1 MINYKC
7 QDSGSP
13 EGDPSDRQGPIIKK
27 KTLNGRRLFPFSL
40 VGILF
45 LFGACCSDLS
55 SFPAFAQQRGG
66 IHGKV
71 TDTATKE
78 GLVGV
83 NVLIKGTYYGA
94 TTGMDGSYEIKSVS
108 PGIYTLSFRLLGYK
122 EVEHTNVRVGEGETV
137 AVNATLEETALSLGQ
152 EVVVIG
158 EKPMMDVAETQSTR
172 TISSNEIRI
181 SAVENVKEVVSQQ
194 VGVVA
199 SDNEIHIRGG
209 RSYENAYLLD
219 GVSIQDP
226 LAGTGFGLQLSANS
240 LSEMEVITGG
250 FNAEYGQATSGIVN
264 VRTREGGN
272 KYDLFLQYKTDHWG
286 LNRNSLSNFN
296 SDYYQANFGGPEP
309 ITKYILPAIGI
320 RIPGEVL
327 LFGSFAAGF
336 SDGQVLWAERYQGGQ
351 AIRFMID
358 PPSRLNSSI
367 FYGTRFAPRLANNW
381 YGLGKITYKPSQTFK
396 ISYSYNQSVSI
407 NQNTQSL
414 QTNLE
419 YVEPT
424 PGYQYQF
431 QNILG
436 SADVYTHN
444 SIMQAIDITHTLSP
458 KTYYDLKFAH
468 FFTQL
473 RADANGLYWTQYQ
486 QPIDVVTLPPTYYN
500 TNRDTIGIIPGD
512 GFYDFG
518 NAYTWHDHYF
528 INNELKFDITSFFT
542 EKNKFKAGFDMNFQ
556 EMQLVDIYE
565 PWVGVMGLNN
575 DIYKVFPAA
584 GSTYSQETITTNGMI
599 LNFGLRFDYWFPG
612 KYVDD
617 AVKNPRVITIPQT
630 IRDKYLGDTYDFFGR
645 RWKGRISPR
654 LGISHPISDNQ
665 TLFLNYGHFS
675 KWPRPQ
681 FVYAKLTP
689 STAMSTY
696 QAFGNPNLNPETTV
710 SYELGLRNQFTNDD
724 VLTVTAY
731 YKDIFDYVQTKQAQI
746 YSAGLIGQNFI
757 TYVNSDYARTRGI
770 EIEYR
775 KRIGQWFNGVISGS
789 YSVATGKSSSED
801 EGILAVQGIMQE
813 MMNETFLS
821 WDRPVQLSAN
831 LSFYNSRQNG
841 VFGFG
846 KGVLDDFQA
855 YFRIFFES
863 GKRYTPYYFTGTYAS
878 NGEPLYAPDLNNQYS
893 KLASNW
899 FWMDFNFEK
908 YMTLAGVEMTLMVEV
923 ENVFNNMNSDIIN
936 PVTGRAY
943 ELGDPTPS
951 TWNNPLYPELTAPI
965 DPYPFDQSRYL
976 TPRNIKVGISVK
988 L

>member
-1 MINYKC
+1 MRSQNHP
-7 QDSGSP
+7 DSLFKRIPGIGRVNLRTGSCP
-13 EGDPSDRQGPIIKK
+13 MFLLIAASILI
-27 KTLNGRRLFPFSL
+27 TPF
-40 VGILF
+40 IL
-45 LFGACCSDLS
+45 
-55 SFPAFAQQRGG
+55 PAGSAPLAQQKGV
-66 IHGKV
+66 IQGKV
-71 TDTATKE
+71 TDSVTKD

-94 TTGMDGSYEIKSVS
+94 TTDIDGNFEIKNVS
-108 PGIYTLSFRLLGYK
+108 AGIYTVIFRLIGYK
-122 EVEHTNVRVGEGETV
+122 EVEHTDVKVAEG
-137 AVNATLEETALSLGQ
+137 NATTINVNLEETALSLGQ
-152 EVVVIG
+152 EVVVVG
-158 EKPMMDVAETQSTR
+158 HKPIMDVAETQSAK
-172 TISSNEIRI
+172 TISSEEIRI

-219 GVSIQDP
+219 GISIQDP

-240 LSEMEVITGG
+240 LSQMEIITGG

-264 VRTREGGN
+264 VKTREGGE
-272 KYDLFLQYKTDHWG
+272 KYDLFVQYKTDDWR
-286 LNRNSLSNFN
+286 LNKNSLSNFN
-296 SDYYQANFGGPEP
+296 SVDYQATIGGPEP
-309 ITKYILPAIGI
+309 ITKYILPAIGVDL
-320 RIPGEVL
+320 PGEVA
-327 LFGSFAAGF
+327 LFGSFAAAF
-336 SDGQVLWAERYQGGQ
+336 TDGQALWAQRYQNGQ
-351 AIRFMID
+351 VVTFRID
-358 PPSRLNSSI
+358 PPSGLNSSI

-381 YGLGKITYKPSQTFK
+381 YGLGKVTYKPSQTFK

-424 PGYQYQF
+424 PGYQYNF

-436 SADVYTHN
+436 SANVYTHK
-444 SIMQAIDITHTLSP
+444 SIMNAVDITQTLST

-486 QPIDVVTLPPTYYN
+486 QPIDVVTLPPTYYS
-500 TNRDTIGIIPGD
+500 TGSDTLGIIPGD

-528 INNELKFDITSFFT
+528 INNEVKFDITSFFT
-542 EKNKFKAGFDMNFQ
+542 ERNRFKAGFDMNFQ

-575 DIYKVFPAA
+575 DIYRVFPAT
-584 GSTYSQETITTNGMI
+584 GSAYSQETITTNGMI
-599 LNFGLRFDYWFPG
+599 LNFGLRFDYWLPG

-617 AVKNPRVITIPQT
+617 AVKNPQVITIPQA
-630 IRDKYLGDTYDFFGR
+630 IRDKYYRDTYNFFGR

-665 TLFLNYGHFS
+665 TLFMNYGQFS

-681 FVYAKLTP
+681 FVYAKLAP

-746 YSAGLIGQNFI
+746 YSAGLVGQNFI
-757 TYVNSDYARTRGI
+757 TYVNSDYARTRGV
-770 EIEYR
+770 EVEYR
-775 KRIGQWFNGVISGS
+775 KRIGNWFNGVVSGS

-801 EGILAVQGIMQE
+801 QGVLAVQGLIQE
-813 MMNETFLS
+813 MMNESFLS
-821 WDRPVQLSAN
+821 WDRPLQLSAN
-831 LSFYNSRQNG
+831 VSLYNQKENG
-841 VFGFG
+841 IFGFG
-846 KGVLDDFQA
+846 KGVLDNFNA
-855 YFRIFFES
+855 YFRVFFES

-878 NGEPLYAPDLNNQYS
+878 NGEPLYAPETNNQYS
-893 KLASNW
+893 AIGANW
-899 FWMDFNFEK
+899 FWVDFNFEK
-908 YMTLAGVEMTLMVEV
+908 YFTVAGMDMTFMVEV
-923 ENVFNNMNSDIIN
+923 ENLLNNLNSDIIN

-943 ELGDPTPS
+943 QLGDITPPS
-951 TWNNPLYPELTAPI
+951 WNNPLYPELNAPI
-965 DPYPFDQSRYL
+965 DPYPLDQSRYL
-976 TPRNIKVGISVK
+976 TPRNIRIGVSVE

>member
-1 MINYKC
+1 MNSEY
-7 QDSGSP
+7 QNPTARP
-13 EGDPSDRQGPIIKK
+13 ESITEDTIPKPHRPFASLLMG
-27 KTLNGRRLFPFSL
+27 TLF
-40 VGILF
+40 VIGILS
-45 LFGACCSDLS
+45 LGLVAS
-55 SFPAFAQQRGG
+55 PAFGQERGSIRG
-66 IHGKV
+66 SVI
-71 TDTATKE
+71 DSATTE

-94 TTGMDGSYEIKSVS
+94 TTDLDGNYEIKNVS
-108 PGIYTLSFRLLGYK
+108 AGIYSVSFRLLGYK
-122 EVEHTNVRVGEGETV
+122 EVEHTDVRVAVGAATTINVR
-137 AVNATLEETALSLGQ
+137 LQETALSLGQ
-152 EVVVIG
+152 EVVIVG
-158 EKPMMDVAETQSTR
+158 QKPLMDVAETQSTK
-172 TISSNEIRI
+172 TISSDEIRI

-219 GVSIQDP
+219 GISIQDP

-240 LSEMEVITGG
+240 MSDMEIITGG

-264 VRTREGGN
+264 VRTKEGGS
-272 KYDLFLQYKTDHWG
+272 KYDLFVQYKTDHWG
-286 LNRNSLSNFN
+286 LNNNSPSNFN
-296 SDYYQANFGGPEP
+296 SDDYQANISGPEP
-309 ITKYILPAIGI
+309 ITKFLLPAVGVD
-320 RIPGEVL
+320 IPGEVT

-336 SDGQVLWAERYQGGQ
+336 SDGQVLWAQ
-351 AIRFMID
+351 RFQNGRVVTFKID
-358 PPSRLNSSI
+358 PPSGLNSSI

-419 YVEPT
+419 YVEPS

-444 SIMQAIDITHTLSP
+444 SIIQAIDITHTLSP
-458 KTYYDLKFAH
+458 KTYYDLKFAY

-500 TNRDTIGIIPGD
+500 TASDTIGIIPGD

-528 INNELKFDITSFFT
+528 INNEVKFDITSFFT

-556 EMQLVDIYE
+556 EMQLIDIYE

-584 GSTYSQETITTNGMI
+584 GSAYSQETITTEGMI
-599 LNFGLRFDYWFPG
+599 LNVGLRFDYWFPG

-617 AVKNPRVITIPQT
+617 AVKNPQVITIPQA
-630 IRDKYLGDTYDFFGR
+630 IRDKYFQDTYNFFGR

-654 LGISHPISDNQ
+654 IGVSHPISDNQ

-681 FVYAKLTP
+681 FVYAKLAP

-724 VLTVTAY
+724 ILTVTAY

-770 EIEYR
+770 EVEYR
-775 KRIGQWFNGVISGS
+775 KRIGRWFNGTISGS

-801 EGILAVQGIMQE
+801 EGVLAVQGVIQE
-813 MMNETFLS
+813 MMNESFLS
-821 WDRPVQLSAN
+821 WDRPLQLSAN
-831 LSFYNSRQNG
+831 ISLYNEKQKG
-841 VFGFG
+841 IFGFG
-846 KGVLDDFQA
+846 KGVLDDFEA
-855 YFRIFFES
+855 YFRFFFES
-863 GKRYTPYYFTGTYAS
+863 GKRYTPYYFTGAYAS
-878 NGEPLYAPDLNNQYS
+878 NGEPLYSPDNTNQYGRIGQ
-893 KLASNW
+893 NW
-899 FWMDFNFEK
+899 FWVDFNFDK
-908 YMTLAGVEMTLMVEV
+908 YFSIGGLDMTLMVEV
-923 ENVFNNMNSDIIN
+923 DNLFNNLNSDVIN

-943 ELGDPTPS
+943 QLGDPTPS
-951 TWNNPLYPELTAPI
+951 TWNNTLYPELKGPI
-965 DPYPFDQSRYL
+965 DPYPLDQSRYL
-976 TPRNIKVGISVK
+976 TPRNIKIGVSVK